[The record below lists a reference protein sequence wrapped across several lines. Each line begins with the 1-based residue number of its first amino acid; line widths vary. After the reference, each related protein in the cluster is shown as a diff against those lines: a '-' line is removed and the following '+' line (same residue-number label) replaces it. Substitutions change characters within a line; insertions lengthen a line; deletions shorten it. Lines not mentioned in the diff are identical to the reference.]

1 MNKNKI
7 KFNINLNG
15 FFINLFMIFL
25 VLKLTNLINWS
36 WIWVAAPLWIPISI
50 IAVIFI
56 VVFICAG
63 ILELI
68 RVIKEKRKK
77 NKNV

>member
-36 WIWVAAPLWIPISI
+36 WIWVAAPLWIPLAIVAI
-50 IAVIFI
+50 IVII
-56 VVFICAG
+56 ILICVG
-63 ILELI
+63 ILKLI
-68 RVIKEKRKK
+68 EKSEEKEEE
-77 NKNV
+77 KNV